1 MKKVLIILGFIFL
14 NFACSQED
22 LIEKGENAY
31 KNKDYTNAI
40 KYFQQACD
48 LNNGNGCNELG
59 TMYTLVKKNNFKAM
73 ESYQK
78 ACDLNYKQGC
88 SNLGFMYML
97 GMRTKDDKF
106 KAIELYEKACNL
118 NEGSSCGVVGAM
130 YANGTYVEKN
140 DFKAVKFLKWTTQI
154 AALTLAVC
162 MKMAMVLEK
171 IFLKL

>member
-78 ACDLNYKQGC
+78 ACDLNYKQG
-88 SNLGFMYML
+88 
-97 GMRTKDDKF
+97 
-106 KAIELYEKACNL
+106 
-118 NEGSSCGVVGAM
+118 
-130 YANGTYVEKN
+130 
-140 DFKAVKFLKWTTQI
+140 
-154 AALTLAVC
+154 
-162 MKMAMVLEK
+162 
-171 IFLKL
+171 

>member
-59 TMYTLVKKNNFKAM
+59 TMYTLVKKTI
-73 ESYQK
+73 
-78 ACDLNYKQGC
+78 LKQW
-88 SNLGFMYML
+88 NHIKKL
-97 GMRTKDDKF
+97 
-106 KAIELYEKACNL
+106 AI
-118 NEGSSCGVVGAM
+118 
-130 YANGTYVEKN
+130 
-140 DFKAVKFLKWTTQI
+140 
-154 AALTLAVC
+154 
-162 MKMAMVLEK
+162 
-171 IFLKL
+171 

>member
-59 TMYTLVKKNNFKAM
+59 TMYTLVKKNNFK
-73 ESYQK
+73 QWNHIK
-78 ACDLNYKQGC
+78 KL
-88 SNLGFMYML
+88 
-97 GMRTKDDKF
+97 
-106 KAIELYEKACNL
+106 AI
-118 NEGSSCGVVGAM
+118 
-130 YANGTYVEKN
+130 
-140 DFKAVKFLKWTTQI
+140 
-154 AALTLAVC
+154 
-162 MKMAMVLEK
+162 
-171 IFLKL
+171 